1 MTRTPFLFAVL
12 SLALLAAEMP
22 AGAAVRLDRA
32 ERAAIR
38 QINHFRAAYG
48 RPAVYPARALNRS
61 AEAHS
66 TDMARRNFFAH
77 TSSDGTPFDVRIRR
91 YVGRRSVGETLA
103 WHTSKR
109 GIARRIVGM
118 WRNSPPHRAILL
130 QGNFRRIGIA
140 RRHGMWTADFAS
152 RR

>member
-1 MTRTPFLFAVL
+1 MTRTPFLFAAL

-48 RPAVYPARALNRS
+48 RPPVYPARALNRS

-91 YVGRRSVGETLA
+91 YVGRSSVGETLA

-109 GIARRIVGM
+109 HIARRIVGM

-130 QGNFRRIGIA
+130 QGDFRRIGIA
-140 RRHGMWTADFAS
+140 RRHGIWTADFAS

>member
-1 MTRTPFLFAVL
+1 MTRTPFLFAVVL
-12 SLALLAAEMP
+12 LALLASEIP

-32 ERAAIR
+32 ERAAIHH
-38 QINHFRAAYG
+38 INAFRAAYG
-48 RPAVYPARALNRS
+48 RPPVYAARSLNRS

-91 YVGRRSVGETLA
+91 YVGKRSVGETLA
-103 WHTSKR
+103 WHTRKR
-109 GIARRIVGM
+109 GIARRIVRM

-130 QGNFRRIGIA
+130 QGSFRRIGIA